1 MAHKKAGGSTRN
13 GRESHSKR
21 LGVKKFGGEAVL
33 AGNILVRQ
41 RGTTMRAGTNVGIGT
56 DHTLFALKPGR
67 VKFCEEGCREA
78 HLRERRRRVIRSRD
92 SRSENPARSRVFCWG
107 TKSMKFVDEA
117 RVKVQ
122 AGNGGRGCVSFRR
135 EKFVPFGGPD
145 GGDGGHGGSVTFRA
159 REGINTL
166 VDFRVERTFRAE
178 NGEPGGGRDMSGRG
192 GKDTL
197 VMVPVGT
204 IVRDTET
211 GEVLGDLAQADME
224 LLVARGGK
232 GGYGNQKF
240 KSSKNRS
247 PRQFGPGLPGEQRA
261 LELEL
266 KVIADVGLL
275 GLPNAGKSTLISAVS
290 AARPKIADY
299 PFTTLYPNLGVIS
312 VSDQR
317 SFVMADIPGLIEGA
331 ADGAGLGIRFL
342 KHLQRTRVLLHL
354 VDIAPTDPSADPVR
368 DAISIVG
375 ELGKFSEDLLAKP
388 RWLVLNK
395 SDLLPPEEAVAKAV
409 SIAVALKYR
418 GPAFLISGAT
428 HAGTRDLTEAVM
440 RFLETVGGA
449 GAGQPAVARHPRAET
464 AEGTR
469 GEEARGCA

>member
-1 MAHKKAGGSTRN
+1 
-13 GRESHSKR
+13 
-21 LGVKKFGGEAVL
+21 
-33 AGNILVRQ
+33 
-41 RGTTMRAGTNVGIGT
+41 
-56 DHTLFALKPGR
+56 
-67 VKFCEEGCREA
+67 
-78 HLRERRRRVIRSRD
+78 
-92 SRSENPARSRVFCWG
+92 
-107 TKSMKFVDEA
+107 MKFVDEA

-145 GGDGGHGGSVTFRA
+145 GGQGGDGGSITLRA

-166 VDFRVERTFRAE
+166 VDFRVERTFRAQ
-178 NGEPGGGRDMSGRG
+178 NGESGGGKDMTGRG
-192 GKDTL
+192 GDDAL

-204 IVRDTET
+204 IVRDADT
-211 GEVLGDLAQADME
+211 GEVLGDLAKADME

-232 GGYGNQKF
+232 GGWGNARF
-240 KSSKNRS
+240 KTSKNRS
-247 PRQFGPGLPGEQRA
+247 PRQFGPGLPGEQRT

-275 GLPNAGKSTLISAVS
+275 GLPNAGKSTLITAVS

-312 VSDQR
+312 VSNQR

-354 VDIAPTDPSADPVR
+354 VDIAPTDPNADPVK
-368 DAISIVG
+368 DAIAIVG
-375 ELGKFSEDLLAKP
+375 ELGKFNAELLAKP

-440 RFLETVGGA
+440 RFIESGEAPAQGNLELPVIVDKPKAVKAAKTA
-449 GAGQPAVARHPRAET
+449 RKAAAKPAAKPARKPAPKRKT
-464 AEGTR
+464 AAKKKAPAKKQSP
-469 GEEARGCA
+469 ARPKRPAAKSAKKSAKKRSRR